1 MQSIIDFLFWVKDN
15 ILNPKVLIDSM
26 LDTFGVYVYVAL
38 FAIIFAETGLAVGFF
53 LPGDSLLVV
62 AGLFAA
68 AGKLDLTVLMIT
80 LFIAAVLGDTVG
92 YFTGRKMGRTL
103 FTKPKSRFFNPK
115 HIKKAHAFYEKHGG
129 KTIVLARFVP
139 IVRTF
144 APIVAGAAE
153 MTYRNFI
160 IYNVFG
166 GLLWVFSM
174 LLAGYFLGGL
184 VQQFVRNVF
193 GIEGFLLEDHIDK
206 VVIVVVFLSILP
218 IIYEFIK
225 ARRESKQEAAAES
238 EAEKAVDLD
247 RLII

>member
-1 MQSIIDFLFWVKDN
+1 MEGWLDSLLHLKDY
-15 ILNPKVLIDSM
+15 ILNPKLLIDWM
-26 LDTFGVYVYVAL
+26 LLKLGLWVYAGL
-38 FAIIFAETGLAVGFF
+38 FFIIFAETGLAVGFF

-68 AGKLDLTVLMIT
+68 AGKLNLTLLMVL
-80 LFIAAVLGDTVG
+80 LFIAAVVGDTVG
-92 YFTGRKMGRTL
+92 YLSGRKMGRAI
-103 FTKPKSRFFNPK
+103 FSKPKSRFFNPK
-115 HIKKAHAFYEKHGG
+115 HIAKAHAFYEKHGG

-160 IYNVFG
+160 FYNIFG
-166 GLLWVFSM
+166 GLLWIVSM

-184 VQQFVRNVF
+184 VEQFMRNVF

-218 IIYEFIK
+218 IIIEFVK
-225 ARRESKQEAAAES
+225 ARREAKREAAATVPETGT
-238 EAEKAVDLD
+238 EAV
-247 RLII
+247 

>member
-1 MQSIIDFLFWVKDN
+1 MESLIQFLYWLKDH

-26 LDTFGVYVYVAL
+26 LDTFGIYVYVGL
-38 FAIIFAETGLAVGFF
+38 FFIIFAETGLAVGFF

-68 AGKLDLTVLMIT
+68 AGKLDLTILLVS
-80 LFIAAVLGDTVG
+80 LFVAAVVGDTVG
-92 YFTGRKMGRTL
+92 YYTGRKMGRAL
-103 FTKPKSRFFNPK
+103 FTKPKSRFFNPN

-129 KTIVLARFVP
+129 KTIVIARFVP

-166 GLLWVFSM
+166 GLFWITSM

-184 VQQFVRNVF
+184 VEQFMRSVF

-218 IIYEFIK
+218 IIIEFIK
-225 ARRESKQEAAAES
+225 ARRERKAHRAEETPET
-238 EAEKAVDLD
+238 EAEAEAS
-247 RLII
+247 

>member
-1 MQSIIDFLFWVKDN
+1 MEGWIDSLLHLKDY
-15 ILNPKVLIDSM
+15 ILNPKLLIDWM
-26 LDTFGVYVYVAL
+26 LLKLGLWVYAGL
-38 FAIIFAETGLAVGFF
+38 FFIIFAETGLAVGFF

-68 AGKLDLTVLMIT
+68 AGKLNLMLLMLL
-80 LFIAAVLGDTVG
+80 LFIAAVIGDTVG
-92 YFTGRKMGRTL
+92 YMTGRKMGQTL

-115 HIKKAHAFYEKHGG
+115 HIAKAHAFYEKHGG
-129 KTIVLARFVP
+129 KTIVIARFVP

-160 IYNVFG
+160 FYNIFG
-166 GLLWVFSM
+166 GLLWIVSM

-184 VQQFVRNVF
+184 VEQFMRNVF

-218 IIYEFIK
+218 IIIEFVK
-225 ARRESKQEAAAES
+225 ARREAKRAPAAA
-238 EAEKAVDLD
+238 APDPGAGTV
-247 RLII
+247 

>member
-1 MQSIIDFLFWVKDN
+1 MQSLIDLLYWVKDH
-15 ILNPKVLIDSM
+15 ILNPKVLIDS
-26 LDTFGVYVYVAL
+26 LLETFGVYVYVAL
-38 FAIIFAETGLAVGFF
+38 FVIIFAETGLAVGFF

-68 AGKLDLTVLMIT
+68 AGKLDLTILLIS
-80 LFIAAVLGDTVG
+80 LFVAAVLGDTVG

-103 FTKPKSRFFNPK
+103 FTRPKSRFFNPK
-115 HIKKAHAFYEKHGG
+115 HIHKAHAFYEKHGG
-129 KTIVLARFVP
+129 KTIVIARFVP

-160 IYNVFG
+160 IYNIFG
-166 GLLWVFSM
+166 GLFWITSM

-184 VQQFVRNVF
+184 VEQFMRNVF

-206 VVIVVVFLSILP
+206 VVIVVVFLSIIP
-218 IIYEFIK
+218 IIVEFIK
-225 ARRESKQEAAAES
+225 ARREKRLEPVEP
-238 EAEKAVDLD
+238 AVDPGPEA
-247 RLII
+247 

>member
-1 MQSIIDFLFWVKDN
+1 MESIIQFLYWVKDH

-26 LDTFGVYVYVAL
+26 LDTFGVYVYVGL
-38 FAIIFAETGLAVGFF
+38 FFIIFAETGLAVGFF

-68 AGKLDLTVLMIT
+68 AGKLDLTILMVS
-80 LFIAAVLGDTVG
+80 LFIAAVVGDTVG
-92 YFTGRKMGRTL
+92 YYTGRKMGRTL

-115 HIKKAHAFYEKHGG
+115 HIQKAHAFYEKHGG
-129 KTIVLARFVP
+129 KTIVIARFVP

-166 GLLWVFSM
+166 GLFWIVSM

-184 VQQFVRNVF
+184 VEQFMRNVF

-206 VVIVVVFLSILP
+206 VVIVVVLLSILP
-218 IIYEFIK
+218 IIIEFIK
-225 ARRESKQEAAAES
+225 ARRAKKAAQIPEPADS
-238 EAEKAVDLD
+238 EAEAG
-247 RLII
+247 

>member
-1 MQSIIDFLFWVKDN
+1 MESIIQFLYWVKDH

-26 LDTFGVYVYVAL
+26 LDTFGVYVYVGL

-68 AGKLDLTVLMIT
+68 AGKLDLTILLVS
-80 LFIAAVLGDTVG
+80 LFVAAVAGDTVG
-92 YFTGRKMGRTL
+92 YYTGRKMGRTL

-115 HIKKAHAFYEKHGG
+115 HIQKAHAFYEKHGG
-129 KTIVLARFVP
+129 KTIVIARFVP

-166 GLLWVFSM
+166 GLFWIVSM

-184 VQQFVRNVF
+184 VEQLVRNVF
-193 GIEGFLLEDHIDK
+193 GVEGFLLEDHIDK

-218 IIYEFIK
+218 IIFEYIK
-225 ARRESKQEAAAES
+225 ARREKKHEAAAETV
-238 EAEKAVDLD
+238 EPEVEPG
-247 RLII
+247 